1 MTVYKVYLL
10 VIPRRSLDY
19 FRLLY
24 ARLYETICCTRYT
37 TFELSGREDSFVFG
51 RLYQSLIF
59 LRFAF
64 CGLLFDVSANALSRF
79 FVLIIY
85 LIPFYSIFFNSLE
98 TKWGEGRFREKAVP
112 TYVYPEGIKA
122 AIRALVLEDLRDFPN
137 PETPA
142 VRLV

>member
-24 ARLYETICCTRYT
+24 ERLYETICCTRYT

-64 CGLLFDVSANALSRF
+64 CGLLFDVSANALSSF
-79 FVLIIY
+79 FVLIISHTLLLY
-85 LIPFYSIFFNSLE
+85 FLQQFGN
-98 TKWGEGRFREKAVP
+98 KVGQGRFRGKAVP
-112 TYVYPEGIKA
+112 TYVYPECIKA
-122 AIRALVLEDLRDFPN
+122 AIRALVSEDLRDFPN